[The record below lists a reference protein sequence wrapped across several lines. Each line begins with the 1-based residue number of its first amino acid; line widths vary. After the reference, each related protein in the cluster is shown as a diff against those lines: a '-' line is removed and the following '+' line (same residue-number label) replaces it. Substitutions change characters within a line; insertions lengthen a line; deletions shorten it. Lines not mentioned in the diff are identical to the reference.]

1 MKKWTSKL
9 NRAFSKEVRMAKKQK
24 KKQKNMKKCL
34 IFLVI
39 KEMQFKTTLIFYLTI
54 IKNTETRNVGEDVGK
69 KEPSYSVGI

>member
-24 KKQKNMKKCL
+24 QKQKNMKKCL